1 MIARIQVIVGEIGEN
16 DRADGYINPL
26 MSYLDSKSASRLA
39 WSWNADFNC
48 SASLSLITSY
58 SGTPTS

>member
-1 MIARIQVIVGEIGEN
+1 VIARIQVIVGEIGEN
-16 DRADGYINPL
+16 DCADGYIDPL
-26 MSYLDSKSASRLA
+26 MSYLDFKSASRLA